1 LCAAGKYLDRRRKA
15 AFERDWVAASAGNV
29 KGSAAVRVAKRLH
42 RPEFSGD
49 VMRSLVVL
57 PTYNERENL
66 PLIVPALLEIEQ
78 VRVLIVDDQSPDGTG
93 DLADRLAAQSGGRV
107 SVLHREGVRGLGR
120 SYLDGLRHALNTDAN
135 VICQMD
141 ADLSHQPAELPRLL
155 RAAYH
160 SDLVI
165 GSRYVDGGRIINWP
179 LRRTLL
185 SRYANR
191 YIRSVTGMPVKDCTG
206 GFRCWRRE
214 ALARL
219 PLERVTCDGYAFL
232 VELLWAAVGS
242 GCRVAEVPITFIER
256 RHGASKLNRGVLLE
270 SALLPWRLA
279 VRSSTANAP
288 ADRLASEPRIPWW

>member
-1 LCAAGKYLDRRRKA
+1 
-15 AFERDWVAASAGNV
+15 
-29 KGSAAVRVAKRLH
+29 
-42 RPEFSGD
+42 
-49 VMRSLVVL
+49 MRSLVIL

-66 PLIVPALLEIEQ
+66 PLIVPALLETEQ

-107 SVLHREGVRGLGR
+107 SVLHREGLRGLGR
-120 SYLDGLRHALNTDAN
+120 SYLDGMRYALQTDAD

-155 RAAYH
+155 RASYQA
-160 SDLVI
+160 DLVI
-165 GSRYVDGGRIINWP
+165 GSRYVEGGSIVNWP
-179 LRRTLL
+179 LRRALL
-185 SRYANR
+185 SRHANR
-191 YIRSVTGMPVKDCTG
+191 YIRTVTGMSVNDCTG

-219 PLERVTCDGYAFL
+219 PLQRVTSDGYAFL
-232 VELLWAAVGS
+232 VELLWEAVRAGS
-242 GCRVAEVPITFIER
+242 RVAEVPITFIER

-279 VRSSTANAP
+279 LRCSAEDASAN
-288 ADRLASEPRIPWW
+288 RLASQPRAPWW

>member
-1 LCAAGKYLDRRRKA
+1 
-15 AFERDWVAASAGNV
+15 
-29 KGSAAVRVAKRLH
+29 
-42 RPEFSGD
+42 
-49 VMRSLVVL
+49 MRALVVL

-120 SYLDGLRHALNTDAN
+120 SYLDGLRHALTTDAN

-191 YIRSVTGMPVKDCTG
+191 YIRSATGMSIKDCTG

-219 PLERVTCDGYAFL
+219 PLERVTCSGYAFS

-279 VRSSTANAP
+279 LRSSTANAP
-288 ADRLASEPRIPWW
+288 ADRLAWEPRIPWW